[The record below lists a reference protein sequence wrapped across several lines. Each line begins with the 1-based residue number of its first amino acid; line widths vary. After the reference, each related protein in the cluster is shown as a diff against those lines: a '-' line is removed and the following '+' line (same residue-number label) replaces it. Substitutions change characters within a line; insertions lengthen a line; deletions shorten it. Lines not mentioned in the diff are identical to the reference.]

1 MRLYR
6 QILTE
11 NDCYQAGKR
20 IVPKG
25 VVIHSTGANNPNL
38 RRYVAPNDGILG
50 EPSMSH
56 WNQPGKNACVHAF
69 IGKVADGTI
78 ATYQTLPWDMR
89 GWHCGGYANNTHIG
103 VEICEDDLKNE
114 SYFRAVY
121 QEAAELTAHLCQMYG
136 LDPLAPGVVLT
147 HAEAHELGWASNHG
161 DVLHW
166 FPKHGK
172 TMDDFRADVARIME
186 EETMTEARIRE
197 IIRDE
202 LQKIEASR
210 ANLGASPWAEQLLA
224 EAKARGITDGSRPQS
239 NATRQEVAIMV
250 LAATR

>member
-11 NDCYQAGKR
+11 NDCYRAGER

-56 WNQPGKNACVHAF
+56 WNQPGLDKCVHAF
-69 IGKVADGTI
+69 IGKAADGTI

-121 QEAAELTAHLCQMYG
+121 QEAAELAAYLCQMYG

-166 FPKHGK
+166 FPRHGK

-186 EETMTEARIRE
+186 EDTMTEARIRE

-202 LQKIEASR
+202 LQKIETER
-210 ANLGASPWAEQLLA
+210 ADLNASPWAVSLLA
-224 EAKARGITDGSRPQS
+224 TAKAKGITDGSRPQS
-239 NATRQEVAIMV
+239 YATRQEVAIMV
-250 LAATR
+250 NAVK